1 MFDVLWT
8 DPNRELVGE
17 RKIRKELEAQNKEK
31 EKKQAGVNRQ
41 STSASSSSSSER
53 SFGLFS
59 GKARKKASTPSKQ
72 ATDEPRS
79 QRVSGHGVKALL
91 SHEDYSAVTV
101 KPASSSNVTHD
112 NIPEASDG
120 SLSLSSRGMWTVFAW
135 AEQTTYLQN
144 YQSLSTPNGPNHRL

>member
-17 RKIRKELEAQNKEK
+17 RKIRKELEAQNKER
-31 EKKQAGVNRQ
+31 EKKKAGVNRQ

-72 ATDEPRS
+72 ATPSISTPQTPTDEPRS
-79 QRVSGHGVKALL
+79 QRASDYGVKALL
-91 SHEDYSAVTV
+91 SHEDDSAVTV
-101 KPASSSNVTHD
+101 KPANSSNVTADSIH
-112 NIPEASDG
+112 EALDG
-120 SLSLSSRGMWTVFAW
+120 SLSFSSRGRWASFAW
-135 AEQTTYLQN
+135 IEPMTYLQN
-144 YQSLSTPNGPNHRL
+144 C